1 MHKSKKSAML
11 REGISYVL
19 SFLLTVCI
27 TLITVL
33 VIIRYGCF
41 NEKILLNNMSTYGYY
56 DFVYEDIMND
66 VEAITLPT
74 GLPASVYEE
83 AIESTYIY
91 SDINGKIS
99 AQFKGE
105 AYTSKSAEIKKN
117 MKENINAYL
126 AGQGYSITEEEQ
138 KSIDAYVTEVIKDY
152 DKYISMP
159 LGTYLVKAKVIF
171 DKVFLIA
178 LAALA
183 VISAVIIFVNLKLH
197 KWVHRAMRYF
207 SYSALGCALMMIS
220 IPGYFYIRKIHYRLA
235 LSPESFYHLAT
246 TYIDDIL
253 KLFLYFGLLWIV
265 VAIILIITTMF
276 AKKNIKKGH
285 K

>member
-11 REGISYVL
+11 RSGISYIL

-33 VIIRYGCF
+33 VVIRYGCF
-41 NEKILLNNMSTYGYY
+41 NEESLLKNMSSYGYY

-66 VEAITLPT
+66 AEAITLPT
-74 GLPASVYEE
+74 GLPSSVYED
-83 AIESTYIY
+83 AIDHTYIY
-91 SDINGKIS
+91 SDINGKLN

-105 AYTSKSAEIKKN
+105 TYTSKSSDIKKK

-126 AGQGYSITEEEQ
+126 SEQDYTVTEEEQ
-138 KSIDAYVTEVIKDY
+138 KSIDAYITEVIKDY

-159 LGTYLVKAKVIF
+159 LGTYLVKAKAIF

-178 LAALA
+178 VAAL
-183 VISAVIIFVNLKLH
+183 VVVSAVIIFVNLQLH
-197 KWVHRAMRYF
+197 RWVHRAIRYF

-220 IPGYFYIRKIHYRLA
+220 VPGYFYIRKIHYRLA

-246 TYIDDIL
+246 TYIDDVL

-265 VAIILIITTMF
+265 VAIVLIIVTVFT
-276 AKKNIKKGH
+276 KKNIKRGH